1 MLKQNNIVT
10 LGIATNELTEISAEI
25 ASDWLSSG
33 EGLLLDVR
41 EQVELEIEW
50 IPGATA
56 MPLSKLNPSAVA
68 DMGMRKIMVICQTGR
83 RSKEAA
89 EKLLAYGL
97 LGVYNVKDGLL
108 AWNAA
113 GLNSVD
119 QSALLI

>member
-89 EKLLAYGL
+89 EKLLAFGL

>member
-1 MLKQNNIVT
+1 MLNQNNIVT
-10 LGIATNELTEISAEI
+10 LGVASNEVAEI
-25 ASDWLSSG
+25 GAETAFNWLCSG

-41 EQVELEIEW
+41 EQVELEMEW

-56 MPLSKLNPSAVA
+56 MPLSKFNPNAVA

-89 EKLLAYGL
+89 EKLLDFGL

-113 GLNSVD
+113 GLTSVN